1 MADSLTGV
9 EIEPSDAPPETIQGI
24 ADSAYDPLIEHLQ
37 AGDEQA
43 YETLISRF
51 QQPVYNLVLRLL
63 NDPSDACDV
72 AQEVFLKVF
81 RNIGAFRGDSSLKTW
96 IYRIA
101 VHEAYNYRRWFTR
114 HRRKEVGLET
124 GEEGLCNYGDV
135 LPDPGRTPY
144 ELALNE
150 ERHKVL
156 EAALQDLNP
165 IFRSAVIL
173 RDMEDMSYE
182 EIADV
187 LEISLGTVKSRIVRG
202 RDGLRKSLEACL
214 SDGAG
219 ALGWT
224 PQIAD

>member
-1 MADSLTGV
+1 VAASLTGV
-9 EIEPSDAPPETIQGI
+9 EIEPHDAPPEMIEG
-24 ADSAYDPLIEHLQ
+24 AAGVLDPLIEQLQ
-37 AGDEQA
+37 AGGEQA

-51 QQPVYNLVLRLL
+51 QQPVYNLISRLL

-72 AQEVFLKVF
+72 TQEVFLKVF
-81 RNIGAFRGDSSLKTW
+81 RNISAFRGDSSLKTW

-114 HRRKEVGLET
+114 HRQKEVGLET
-124 GEEGLCNYGDV
+124 GEDGLRDYGDV
-135 LPDPGRTPY
+135 LPDSGRTPY
-144 ELALNE
+144 ELTLNE
-150 ERHKVL
+150 ERHRVL

-182 EIADV
+182 EIADI
-187 LEISLGTVKSRIVRG
+187 LDISLGTVKSRIVRG
-202 RDGLRKSLEACL
+202 RDGLRKSLETRL
-214 SDGAG
+214 SNGAA